1 MTDCGPD
8 VAVGVS
14 VRLNFRRWSGERQDL
29 LVVRGHTRECE
40 LINRVS
46 LTGPWSCKKRAYIG
60 PGYHLGVIVPSL
72 ATVYVNLKEK
82 LCELALGGK

>member
-14 VRLNFRRWSGERQDL
+14 LRLNFRRSSGERQDL
-29 LVVRGHTRECE
+29 LVVRGHTGERE

-46 LTGPWSCKKRAYIG
+46 LTGP
-60 PGYHLGVIVPSL
+60 
-72 ATVYVNLKEK
+72 
-82 LCELALGGK
+82 